1 MSKTYLQEKI
11 TGTEGQV
18 VMINGQGEAE
28 AQSKDFGLKPRL
40 SVSVES
46 GAVVTVSGNGENLTK
61 TSTGAVL
68 NFDLSGYGT
77 YSVVATKSGK
87 TSNTVSVEVDTVQI
101 YEVALTFFSAT
112 ITVTVPS
119 GSTVTCSKGGVT
131 QTKTSTGTA
140 VFTVTETGTYT
151 LKATKDGEEAEDTAT
166 ITSNGQSVSVT
177 LAYVHIYG
185 VQWDGTSSTV
195 WSRTDESAGFTNP
208 VPAVNNGTG
217 SSPFDNLM
225 PWSGMVKSTD
235 SAAGTLVSIPKFWY
249 KWTRSGST
257 MKLQIAD
264 KATAGFSVSP
274 AHQDRGDGSGER
286 DVVYVGRYHC
296 HTSNYKSQSGGNPK
310 ASITRANARS
320 GIHNLG
326 STIWQFDFAML
337 WTIYMLYLVEF
348 ANWNTQKTI
357 GYGCGNNSGTE
368 NMGATDSMQYHT
380 GTAKSNR
387 STYGVGC
394 QYRWIEDLWG
404 NVYDW
409 VDGIYFSGSTIY
421 GIKKPA
427 SFSDSS
433 GGTNIGTRP
442 TSGGYISAYGTPT
455 ASGFEWAL
463 YPSAVAGSDSTYICD
478 CCDYDS
484 SGVVL
489 YCGGYYDQVQDL
501 GLFCLGGYY
510 AASESDANVGCR
522 LQKLP

>member
-18 VMINGQGEAE
+18 VMINGQGNAE

-40 SVSVES
+40 SISVES
-46 GAVVTVSGNGENLTK
+46 GAVVTVSGNGETLTQ
-61 TSTGAVL
+61 TSSGAVL

-77 YSVVATKSGK
+77 YTAVATKSGK
-87 TSNTVSVEVDTVQI
+87 TSNTATVKVDTVQI
-101 YEVALTFFSAT
+101 YEAELTFFSAT

-119 GSTVTCSKGGVT
+119 GSTVTCTKGGVT

-140 VFTVTETGTYT
+140 VFTVTETGTYA
-151 LKATKDGEEAEDTAT
+151 LKATLDGQEAEDTAT

-185 VQWDGTSSTV
+185 VQWDGSSSTV
-195 WSRTDESAGFTNP
+195 WSRTDESANFTNP

-235 SAAGTLVSIPKFWY
+235 SAAGVLVSIPKFWY
-249 KWTRSGST
+249 KWTRSG
-257 MKLQIAD
+257 
-264 KATAGFSVSP
+264 AT
-274 AHQDRGDGSGER
+274 
-286 DVVYVGRYHC
+286 
-296 HTSNYKSQSGGNPK
+296 TSNYKSQSGGKPK
-310 ASITRANARS
+310 ASITRSSARS
-320 GIHNLG
+320 SIHNLG

-348 ANWNTQKTI
+348 ADWNTQKTI
-357 GYGCGNNSGTE
+357 GYGCGHNSGTE

-380 GTAKSNR
+380 GTAKSSR

-409 VDGIYFSGSTIY
+409 VDGVYFSSSTIY
-421 GIKKPA
+421 GIKKP
-427 SFSDSS
+427 SSYSDTS
-433 GGTNIGTRP
+433 GGTKIGTRP
-442 TSGGYISAYGTPT
+442 TSSGYISAWGTPT

-463 YPSAVAGSDSTYICD
+463 YPSAVAGSESTYITD
-478 CCDYDS
+478 YCDYYS

-489 YCGGYYDQVQDL
+489 RCGGYYSQNQSH
-501 GLFCLGGYY
+501 GLFYLNGINSASSSY
-510 AASESDANVGCR
+510 ASIGCR